1 MKRKVLSIFIA
12 LVLALS
18 LCLVTAGP
26 VAAQDGVAPTI
37 DGVIDT
43 EEWGMPLCTAIGYYE
58 GIVTVTVY
66 AHATMDALYLAFDT
80 GDMTDNRG
88 GSGLDVLDWNV
99 GLVGSD
105 FAQPGL
111 PWRYVLVT
119 KVSHDNSWGDS
130 WDVIDGY
137 HGSWGDTW
145 NPNYYSHIPEGIE
158 MVTSFG
164 TGHRVTEFKIPMSLM
179 FDGEHGW
186 NGPSGGETLLLGG
199 TFSGE
204 DSQGTFDMLW
214 WPTGIDHSQEGTYA
228 TTEVPPPTK
237 AAILKERGVP
247 GKGLDTAPGLDK
259 EFNPNSQAG
268 NNAGKK

>member
-1 MKRKVLSIFIA
+1 LKRKVLSIFIA

-43 EEWGMPLCTAIGYYE
+43 EEWGMPLCTA
-58 GIVTVTVY
+58 
-66 AHATMDALYLAFDT
+66 
-80 GDMTDNRG
+80 
-88 GSGLDVLDWNV
+88 
-99 GLVGSD
+99 
-105 FAQPGL
+105 
-111 PWRYVLVT
+111 
-119 KVSHDNSWGDS
+119 HDNSWGDS